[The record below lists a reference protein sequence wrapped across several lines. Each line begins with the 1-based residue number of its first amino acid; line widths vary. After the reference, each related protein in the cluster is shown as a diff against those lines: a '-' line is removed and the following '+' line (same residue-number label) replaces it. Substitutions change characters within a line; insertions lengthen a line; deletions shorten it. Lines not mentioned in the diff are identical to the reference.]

1 MEAKEVEEE
10 GVSAMRSE
18 DYLFRALV
26 LRALLMILGFL
37 TKTPDLKPAH
47 LVQQLGVEAE
57 HYTRLAE
64 DMHAAGR

>member
-1 MEAKEVEEE
+1 M
-10 GVSAMRSE
+10 SAMRSE

-37 TKTPDLKPAH
+37 VKTPGLKPAH

-57 HYTRLAE
+57 YYTRLAE
-64 DMHAAGR
+64 DIHAAGR